1 MISVFIYSR
10 RKNKIKEI
18 INKYDKNLEEEVILK
33 IKDLCKYFIV
43 DRDVILHNI
52 HALIEYKKGCLST
65 EEAIASKTKLNY
77 SQSKVLMNVNNAE
90 KLKSLIKYFLHNE
103 NCIYYFYYNSTE
115 SSFLLFYSKLN
126 FYLKNK
132 HEDDV
137 LDILFDAENYINNFL
152 KKDTEEKESLYND
165 HIYNAL
171 SVLID
176 LIYFTED
183 FKKYTRPGI
192 VNNEFFK
199 KVIMLTEKVN
209 DLQEQNK

>member
-1 MISVFIYSR
+1 MLFHR
-10 RKNKIKEI
+10 
-18 INKYDKNLEEEVILK
+18 
-33 IKDLCKYFIV
+33 
-43 DRDVILHNI
+43 
-52 HALIEYKKGCLST
+52 
-65 EEAIASKTKLNY
+65 KLNY
-77 SQSKVLMNVNNAE
+77 
-90 KLKSLIKYFLHNE
+90 Y
-103 NCIYYFYYNSTE
+103 
-115 SSFLLFYSKLN
+115 LN
-126 FYLKNK
+126 DE
-132 HEDDV
+132 HEEDV